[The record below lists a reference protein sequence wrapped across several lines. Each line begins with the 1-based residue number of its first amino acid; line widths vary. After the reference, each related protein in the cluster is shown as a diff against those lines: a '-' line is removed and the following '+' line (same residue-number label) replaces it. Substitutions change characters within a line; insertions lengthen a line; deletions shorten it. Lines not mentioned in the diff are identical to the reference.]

1 MKQPP
6 SVSKLLSQISNVFED
21 IKNISKYIQR
31 NGNSNLR
38 VTFHH
43 DENRV
48 LIYTKWSDQ
57 YYGAI
62 SEDITKKTK
71 YEYNY
76 EVTSKGIHFLSFSE
90 RDVNQP
96 WWSTIR
102 SWYNSSN
109 ESTMRLIEVP
119 NIGPANYKG
128 TIYMLHQER
137 IKETLSSLPA
147 WAIVVACN

>member
-6 SVSKLLSQISNVFED
+6 SVSRLLIKINEVFED
-21 IKNISKYIQR
+21 IRNISKYIQR

-48 LIYTKWSDQ
+48 LIFSKWSDQ

-62 SEDITKKTK
+62 DSVSKNTK
-71 YEYNY
+71 YEYTY
-76 EVTSKGIHFLSFSE
+76 EVTSNGIHFLSFSE
-90 RDVNQP
+90 RDLTQP
-96 WWSTIR
+96 WWHSSR
-102 SWYNSSN
+102 SWYSSGD
-109 ESTMRLIEVP
+109 ESKMRLVEVP
-119 NIGPANYKG
+119 NQAPAGYKG
-128 TIYMLHQER
+128 TMYMMHQEK

-147 WAIVVACN
+147 WAIAVMDY